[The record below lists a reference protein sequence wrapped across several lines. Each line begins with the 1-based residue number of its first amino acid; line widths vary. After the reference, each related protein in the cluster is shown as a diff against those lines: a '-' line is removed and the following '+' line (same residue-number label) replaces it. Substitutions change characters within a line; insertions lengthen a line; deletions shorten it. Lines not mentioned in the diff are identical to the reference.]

1 MGNLERVLNGS
12 KKTQLKEE
20 FVIEGLSYSLSLSLF
35 LDRIPLISFLHPS
48 FVLSL
53 SLYLFFLLSVL
64 FLHSQSISPC
74 LPYSPLF
81 VFYVF
86 VERVCVCVCVCVCV
100 SAPYSVCLS
109 VCTGLM
115 LGEVHC
121 FEVGKINTQSCRR
134 ELVLISGLGGYLLCS
149 RFGSLLSRLFT
160 SSKSGFLC
168 PLVCL
173 DLTQM
178 HSLCVTYKPKN
189 THAHTYTNCTHHYS
203 VPCTSH
209 PCSIASAST
218 TQFPRLCFCISR
230 MQRCRSRYQSSK

>member
-1 MGNLERVLNGS
+1 M
-12 KKTQLKEE
+12 
-20 FVIEGLSYSLSLSLF
+20 
-35 LDRIPLISFLHPS
+35 
-48 FVLSL
+48 
-53 SLYLFFLLSVL
+53 
-64 FLHSQSISPC
+64 
-74 LPYSPLF
+74 
-81 VFYVF
+81 
-86 VERVCVCVCVCVCV
+86 CVCV